1 MKKHNEAST
10 DADVKLAAASN
21 AIADERKHD
30 LDETTA
36 KTVAQLNKANAKVTK
51 LREERIAD
59 PDTLGDKVFRM
70 AFPAVVG
77 LVGGKVFS
85 SVWNLIT
92 AKIHPSPDDDEQD
105 RQQGLIMSML
115 FAAASAAFGT
125 LLTSVSTKGVQKI
138 IAGMQARRRR

>member
-1 MKKHNEAST
+1 MNKHQHESASADAKLTAAT
-10 DADVKLAAASN
+10 DA
-21 AIADERKHD
+21 IAGERSD
-30 LDETTA
+30 LDAMTD
-36 KTVAQLNKANAKVTK
+36 KTVAELNRVNNKVTAM
-51 LREERIAD
+51 REARTSD

-85 SVWNLIT
+85 SVWNLVIN
-92 AKIHPSPDDDEQD
+92 KVHPSPDDDEQD

-125 LLTSVSTKGVQKI
+125 LLSEVSTKGVQKI
-138 IAGMQARRRR
+138 IARMQTKRR

>member
-1 MKKHNEAST
+1 MNKHQHESASADAKLTAAT
-10 DADVKLAAASN
+10 DT
-21 AIADERKHD
+21 IAGERSD
-30 LDETTA
+30 LDAMTD
-36 KTVAQLNKANAKVTK
+36 KTVAELNRVNNKVTAM
-51 LREERIAD
+51 REARTSD

-85 SVWNLIT
+85 SVWNLVIN
-92 AKIHPSPDDDEQD
+92 KVHPSPDDDEQD

-125 LLTSVSTKGVQKI
+125 LLSEVSTKGVQKI
-138 IAGMQARRRR
+138 IARMQTKRR

>member
-1 MKKHNEAST
+1 MNKHQHESASADAKLTAAT
-10 DADVKLAAASN
+10 DAIAS
-21 AIADERKHD
+21 ERSD
-30 LDETTA
+30 LDAMTD
-36 KTVAQLNKANAKVTK
+36 KTVAELNRVNNKVTAM
-51 LREERIAD
+51 REARTSD

-85 SVWNLIT
+85 SVWNLVIN
-92 AKIHPSPDDDEQD
+92 KVHPSPDDDEQD

-125 LLTSVSTKGVQKI
+125 LLSEVSTKGVQKI
-138 IAGMQARRRR
+138 IARMQTKRR

>member
-1 MKKHNEAST
+1 MNKHQHESASADAKLTAAT
-10 DADVKLAAASN
+10 DA
-21 AIADERKHD
+21 IAGERSD
-30 LDETTA
+30 LDAMTD
-36 KTVAQLNKANAKVTK
+36 KTVAELNRVNTKVTAM
-51 LREERIAD
+51 REARTSD

-85 SVWNLIT
+85 SVWNLVIN
-92 AKIHPSPDDDEQD
+92 KVHPSPDDDEQD

-125 LLTSVSTKGVQKI
+125 LLSEVSTKGVQKI
-138 IAGMQARRRR
+138 IARMQTKRR

>member
-1 MKKHNEAST
+1 MNKHQHESASADAKLTAAT
-10 DADVKLAAASN
+10 DA
-21 AIADERKHD
+21 IAGERSD
-30 LDETTA
+30 LDAMTD
-36 KTVAQLNKANAKVTK
+36 KTVAELNRVNNKVTAM
-51 LREERIAD
+51 REARTSD

-85 SVWNLIT
+85 SVWNLIIN
-92 AKIHPSPDDDEQD
+92 KVHPSPDDDEQD

-125 LLTSVSTKGVQKI
+125 LLSEVSTKGVQKI
-138 IAGMQARRRR
+138 IARMQTKRR

>member
-1 MKKHNEAST
+1 MDKHQHESASA
-10 DADVKLAAASN
+10 DAKLTAATNS
-21 AIADERKHD
+21 IAGGRTD
-30 LDETTA
+30 LDATTA
-36 KTVAQLNKANAKVTK
+36 KTGETLNRGNDKVTAM
-51 LREERIAD
+51 REARATD

-85 SVWNLIT
+85 SVWNLVV
-92 AKIHPSPDDDEQD
+92 AKVHPSPDDDAQD

-125 LLTSVSTKGVQKI
+125 LLTDVSTKGVQKI
-138 IAGMQARRRR
+138 ITRLQRKRD

>member
-1 MKKHNEAST
+1 MNKHQHESASADAKLTAAT
-10 DADVKLAAASN
+10 DA
-21 AIADERKHD
+21 IAGDRSD
-30 LDETTA
+30 LDAMTD
-36 KTVAQLNKANAKVTK
+36 KTVAELNRVNNKVTAM
-51 LREERIAD
+51 REARTSD

-85 SVWNLIT
+85 SVWNLVIN
-92 AKIHPSPDDDEQD
+92 KVHPSPDDDEQD

-125 LLTSVSTKGVQKI
+125 LLSEVSTKGVQKI
-138 IAGMQARRRR
+138 IARMQTKRR